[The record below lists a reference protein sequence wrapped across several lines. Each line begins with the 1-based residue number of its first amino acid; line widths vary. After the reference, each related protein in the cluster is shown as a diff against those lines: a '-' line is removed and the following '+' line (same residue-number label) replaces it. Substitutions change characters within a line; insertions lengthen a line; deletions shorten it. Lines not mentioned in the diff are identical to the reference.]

1 MTSAG
6 EAGAP
11 LAPGPGRRRLWVVAA
26 VAAAVIVADQLSKDW
41 ALSQLAPGQPR
52 HIVGPA
58 NFVLTFNRG
67 AAFSLGSG
75 LAPVVEAVAVLLV
88 LGLVL
93 TSGRLARQGL
103 SMPLALSI
111 GLLGGG
117 ALSNLGDRFVR
128 HHHGA
133 VVDFIQVVSW
143 WPVFNVADTAITVG
157 AIVLAL
163 AVAFPPSGA
172 GERASSAAGPGPAQ
186 EQGTASSPGV
196 RGAGHGPS

>member
-1 MTSAG
+1 MTPAA
-6 EAGAP
+6 EAGR
-11 LAPGPGRRRLWVVAA
+11 PGAVGWDRRRVTLAVA

-41 ALSQLAPGQPR
+41 ALSNLVPGQPR
-52 HIVGPA
+52 HILGPA

-75 LAPVVEAVAVLLV
+75 VAPVVEAVAVTLV

-93 TSGRLARQGL
+93 ASRRLARNGV
-103 SMPLALSI
+103 SMPMALSV

-133 VVDFIQVVSW
+133 VVDFVQVVSW

-157 AIVLAL
+157 AIALAL
-163 AVAFPPSGA
+163 TVALA
-172 GERASSAAGPGPAQ
+172 
-186 EQGTASSPGV
+186 
-196 RGAGHGPS
+196 